1 MKSLRLHATEPAS
14 RANGPG
20 LRAVVW
26 FQGCTL
32 GCPGC
37 FNSHTHPPDAGMTTD
52 TASLAATIL
61 TSPEGITGVSISGG
75 EPYQQPE
82 ALLDLL
88 IRLHGSGLSRLV
100 FSGYTIKEIEA
111 QPLGPAILTHLD
123 VLIAGRYVQTRNH
136 GRDLLG
142 SSNQR
147 IHLLTGRHAMKEFE
161 GIPTTEII
169 LRPDGSITLTG
180 VAPAR
185 FPDA

>member
-1 MKSLRLHATEPAS
+1 MNPLRLHAIEPAS

-20 LRAVVW
+20 LRSVIW

-37 FNSHTHPPDAGMTTD
+37 FNPGTHAPHAGTETD
-52 TASLAATIL
+52 TAFLAAMIL
-61 TSPEGITGVSISGG
+61 SSAHGITGVSISGG
-75 EPYQQPE
+75 EPFQQPE

-100 FSGYTIKEIEA
+100 FSGYTLKEIEA

-123 VLIAGRYVQTRNH
+123 VLIAGRYVQMRNH

-147 IHLLTGRHAMKEFE
+147 IHLLTGRHAMEEFE

-169 LRPDGSITLTG
+169 VRPDGSITLTG
-180 VAPAR
+180 VVPAR